1 MQALNHAPSIS
12 AQYVDEVITESTKH
26 CSEARLTCLGS
37 TTLKGLNF
45 SILWSFA
52 YDRNFENWWLRD
64 LFGIF

>member
-45 SILWSFA
+45 SIL
-52 YDRNFENWWLRD
+52 
-64 LFGIF
+64 